1 MNIGLR
7 ALLDEMRLRVNE
19 ELERLLPPAETPP
32 PVLHEAMR
40 YAVLSPGKRLRPILC
55 LLACDAVEGP
65 ADLALGPGC
74 SLEMIHAYSLVHDDL
89 PAMDDASLRRGRA
102 TVHKKFGE
110 AVAILVGDALL
121 TLAFEVAS
129 AKGSARA
136 TGPIVRELARASG
149 SIGMV
154 GGQILD
160 LENEGQPVDAE
171 GLERIH
177 RLKTGALIRAS
188 VVMGGHAG
196 GATEEQIE
204 RLSDFG
210 KYAGLAFQ
218 VADDLLDVESSP
230 EELGKDTG
238 ADAEAGKATY
248 PALLGVEGAR
258 KKAED
263 LARLAGDAAMTLP
276 RGESL
281 KDLARYFVER
291 KR

>member
-1 MNIGLR
+1 MNRGLK
-7 ALLDEMRLRVNE
+7 ALLDEMRLRVDK

-32 PVLHEAMR
+32 PGLHEGMR

-55 LLACDAVEGP
+55 LLGAEAVSGP
-65 ADLALGPGC
+65 ADGALGPGC
-74 SLEMIHAYSLVHDDL
+74 ALEMIHAYSLVHDDL

-110 AVAILVGDALL
+110 AEAILVGDALL
-121 TLAFEVAS
+121 TLAFEVA
-129 AKGSARA
+129 ADRA
-136 TGPIVRELARASG
+136 PEGAAGAIVRELARAAG

-160 LENEGQPVDAE
+160 LEHEGVAIDAE

-177 RLKTGALIRAS
+177 RLKTGALIRAA

-196 GATEEQIE
+196 GAPEAHIE
-204 RLSDFG
+204 SLSEYG
-210 KYAGLAFQ
+210 KLAGLAFQ
-218 VADDLLDVESSP
+218 VADDLLDVQSTP

-258 KKAED
+258 KKAEN
-263 LARLAGDAAMTLP
+263 LADRAGSVAMTLP
-276 RGESL
+276 RGEIL
-281 KDLARYFVER
+281 RDLARYFVER